1 MPVISSPGVDCA
13 GTPVHA
19 MRYQNIKHPDFHA
32 IYAGTDNDLQNK
44 YYFMEGW
51 KLVQYYFFAPAPIQA
66 AYSKVADGPL
76 WLEETAANS
85 DDYVPAV
92 TPGRLYEFA
101 DDSVV
106 RDRYL
111 MDRDTGRSIIV
122 ISIAEFPPGWICQK
136 YAWME
141 RTLATSEERKLFFDN
156 EFEPVIF
163 EYQKRSME
171 WLQS

>member
-1 MPVISSPGVDCA
+1 
-13 GTPVHA
+13 
-19 MRYQNIKHPDFHA
+19 
-32 IYAGTDNDLQNK
+32 
-44 YYFMEGW
+44 MEGR
-51 KLVQYYFFAPAPIQA
+51 KPVQYYFIAPVQIQA
-66 AYSKVADGPL
+66 EYDKAAGGPL
-76 WLEETAANS
+76 WLEESAANS

-92 TPGRLYEFA
+92 APGRLYEFT

-122 ISIAEFPPGWICQK
+122 ISIAEFPPKWIQQK

-141 RTLATSEERKLFFDN
+141 RTPATAEERKLFFDN